1 MAERLLKQGNEAQK
15 IPRTK
20 KWDKKKEKEGE
31 EGFKWNWQK
40 CHGFLSQNI
49 ENLLS
54 ANTRASEA
62 DILHLE

>member
-1 MAERLLKQGNEAQK
+1 MRPSKFPGTKNGT
-15 IPRTK
+15 RTK
-20 KWDKKKEKEGE
+20 KKERRDSNETGK
-31 EGFKWNWQK
+31 NVTN
-40 CHGFLSQNI
+40 FLTQNI

>member
-1 MAERLLKQGNEAQK
+1 MRASKFPGPKNGTR
-15 IPRTK
+15 I
-20 KWDKKKEKEGE
+20 KKKMGRRDSNETGK
-31 EGFKWNWQK
+31 NATT
-40 CHGFLSQNI
+40 FLTQNI

>member
-1 MAERLLKQGNEAQK
+1 MRPSKFPG
-15 IPRTK
+15 TK
-20 KWDKKKEKEGE
+20 NGTRIKKKERRDSNETGQ
-31 EGFKWNWQK
+31 NVTN
-40 CHGFLSQNI
+40 FLTQNI